1 MVDNEA
7 YMKSLTTEQ
16 MQRLVEISIEECGD
30 DMDQDEFTDVLLGLL
45 EDIAGFETASQRS
58 VNNLTQRLW
67 RKYNE

>member
-1 MVDNEA
+1 
-7 YMKSLTTEQ
+7 MKSLTTEQ